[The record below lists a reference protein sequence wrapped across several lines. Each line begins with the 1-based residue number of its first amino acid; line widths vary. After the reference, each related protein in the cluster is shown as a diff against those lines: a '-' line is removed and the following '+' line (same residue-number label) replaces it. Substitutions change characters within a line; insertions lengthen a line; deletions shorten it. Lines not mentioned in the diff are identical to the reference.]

1 MVWGLADFVYC
12 VWVFVAFSFFFC
24 LVRCNILWNKNE
36 QLERKCGCAASFPLP
51 TGVGA
56 VITNCLE
63 SQQCL
68 SSSNISDV
76 TYPSV
81 SELQS
86 KAELYKLALNETACV
101 PTAMYLTSPQFFLH
115 YFKWISWCDLY
126 EENYTVQHT
135 CHFGLGNTSN
145 NSISF
150 VVELQWCIRRKCYI
164 KKKNQNF

>member
-1 MVWGLADFVYC
+1 MVTISPVHFISSPGNFTKYAFTTYFITEWFGAWLIFFYC

-101 PTAMYLTSPQFFLH
+101 PTAMYLTSPRFFLH
-115 YFKWISWCDLY
+115 YFK
-126 EENYTVQHT
+126 
-135 CHFGLGNTSN
+135 
-145 NSISF
+145 
-150 VVELQWCIRRKCYI
+150 
-164 KKKNQNF
+164 